1 MQRLIFTG
9 LVLSAAI
16 GFVGCG
22 QGAAPVASSP
32 SGAGVA
38 IIDLDEVAS
47 RLGQDVK
54 MAEEIKARENMLN
67 KQLMALEKSLQQQVD
82 VKQKELGENATD
94 EQKQQL
100 LQMAQQANMQMKN
113 AQMKVSK
120 DLAQH
125 RSDVINR
132 FRASTKPHAE
142 KAARAKG
149 MGIVVTRNENVIF
162 THLPG
167 VEITDDVV
175 AQMSAATPSGQ
186 APSAQPASQPAA
198 TQAAVPGGPEQR

>member
-1 MQRLIFTG
+1 MQRLIVTG
-9 LVLSAAI
+9 LVLSAI
-16 GFVGCG
+16 GFAGCDKP
-22 QGAAPVASSP
+22 AAPVATAPTNS
-32 SGAGVA
+32 GVA
-38 IIDLDEVAS
+38 IIDLDEVAA

-82 VKQKELGENATD
+82 AKQQEIGKDATD
-94 EQKQQL
+94 EQKKQL
-100 LQMAQQANMQMKN
+100 IQMAQQANVQMQN
-113 AQMKVSK
+113 ARVKVTK
-120 DLAQH
+120 ELTQH

-142 KAARAKG
+142 KAAREKG

-162 THLPG
+162 THLPN

-175 AQMSAATPSGQ
+175 AQMSAATPS
-186 APSAQPASQPAA
+186 ASSATTSTPAA
-198 TQAAVPGGPEQR
+198 TQAQAPSETEKR